1 MTPAL
6 SYLVYSVLL
15 CWLMVI
21 AASMVCAQGWTPVG
35 LQRAFGNRD
44 DLPPASPLGGR
55 ADRAAK
61 NMLENLLLF
70 GLLALAAHA
79 AGKGADPRVATGAA
93 LFFWARVVYAP
104 LYWLGVKYL
113 RTAAW
118 LVAVIGMAMIAGAL
132 L

>member
-15 CWLMVI
+15 CWLMII
-21 AASMVCAQGWTPVG
+21 AGSMVRSEGWTPIG

-44 DLPPASPLGGR
+44 DLPAASPAGGR
-55 ADRAAK
+55 AERAAK

-70 GLLALAAHA
+70 GLLALAAHV

-118 LVAVIGMAMIAGAL
+118 LVAVVGMAMIAGAL

>member
-6 SYLVYSVLL
+6 SYLVWSIAL
-15 CWLMVI
+15 CWLMVMI
-21 AASMVCAQGWTPVG
+21 ASMVRSEGWTPAG
-35 LQRAFGNRD
+35 LLKAFGNRD
-44 DLPPASPLGGR
+44 DLGDASALAGR
-55 ADRAAK
+55 MDRAAK
-61 NMLENLLLF
+61 NMLENLLMF
-70 GLLALAAHA
+70 GLLALAAHV

-113 RTAAW
+113 RTASW
-118 LVAVIGMAMIAGAL
+118 LAGVIGMAMITGAL

>member
-6 SYLVYSVLL
+6 SYIVYSVLL
-15 CWLMVI
+15 WWLMVI
-21 AASMVCAQGWTPVG
+21 AASMVRAEGWTPSG
-35 LQRAFGNRD
+35 LRRAFGNRD
-44 DLPPASPLGGR
+44 DLPEASPVGGR

-70 GLLALAAHA
+70 GLLALAAHV
-79 AGKGADPRVATGAA
+79 AGKGDDPRVATGAA

-118 LVAVIGMAMIAGAL
+118 LVAALGMAMIAGAL

>member
-21 AASMVCAQGWTPVG
+21 AGSTVRAEGWTPRG
-35 LQRAFGNRD
+35 LRRAFGNRD
-44 DLPPASPLGGR
+44 DLPEASPIGGR

-70 GLLALAAHA
+70 GLLALAAHV
-79 AGKGADPRVATGAA
+79 AGQGADPRVATGAA

-118 LVAVIGMAMIAGAL
+118 LVAVVGMAMIAGAL